1 MQKFRKIIYNILQ
14 NNNLYILKT
23 LNYSLERKT
32 VCSALGLL
40 RYLATSC
47 PHILLRLGNESL
59 TAFMTGPYRSFHETC
74 GLLSAAVWTCQMLPH
89 LHCSRLLCIFAS

>member
-32 VCSALGLL
+32 VCSALGF
-40 RYLATSC
+40 C
-47 PHILLRLGNESL
+47 DIWPGGHIYGC
-59 TAFMTGPYRSFHETC
+59 A
-74 GLLSAAVWTCQMLPH
+74 SAMKA
-89 LHCSRLLCIFAS
+89 

>member
-40 RYLATSC
+40 RYLAWR
-47 PHILLRLGNESL
+47 PHILFTPR
-59 TAFMTGPYRSFHETC
+59 
-74 GLLSAAVWTCQMLPH
+74 Q
-89 LHCSRLLCIFAS
+89 

>member
-40 RYLATSC
+40 RYLAWR
-47 PHILLRLGNESL
+47 PHIRLRLGNESL
-59 TAFMTGPYRSFHETC
+59 TAFMTGHTAASRRPQVSC
-74 GLLSAAVWTCQMLPH
+74 LLRYGPVKC
-89 LHCSRLLCIFAS
+89 